1 MGHENDYIIIESET
15 GETKRD
21 KVLVNEPNKG
31 KGRKHNATNH
41 KATQRGTKRKT
52 IPQPCR
58 TERDRL
64 ARQLK
69 GRAWNIIPQD
79 TDDTEELCLW
89 SISTEKEEHARS
101 RPQGAHLRI
110 VNPHTSEQRAQCSKN
125 LAKQHRKRARQG
137 PAKGE
142 HAVN

>member
-1 MGHENDYIIIESET
+1 M
-15 GETKRD
+15 
-21 KVLVNEPNKG
+21 LVNEPNKG

-52 IPQPCR
+52 IPQPCT
-58 TERDRL
+58 TERDEL

-69 GRAWNIIPQD
+69 GRAGNIVPQD

-110 VNPHTSEQRAQCSKN
+110 VNPHTWPHGRSNGRNVPKIWQSNTGR
-125 LAKQHRKRARQG
+125 RRQKG
-137 PAKGE
+137 PGKGQQK
-142 HAVN
+142 ASMQ